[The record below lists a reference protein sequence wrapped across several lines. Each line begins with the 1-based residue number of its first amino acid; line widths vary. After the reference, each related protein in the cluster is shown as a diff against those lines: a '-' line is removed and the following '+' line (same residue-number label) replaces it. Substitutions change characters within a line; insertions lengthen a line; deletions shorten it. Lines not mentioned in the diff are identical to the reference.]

1 MKVLGLKKACYYK
14 IETMRKELIDPFNR
28 KIEYVRVSVTDKC
41 NYRCGYCMPEQGVHP
56 DGNHTEYLSYDEL
69 ARIIKAFVNL
79 GVAKVR
85 ITGGEPLVRKNLS
98 SLVEEIN
105 QYEGLEDIAL
115 STNAHHLGREAE
127 ALTKAGITRCNISI
141 DSLQVERFNK
151 ITRGGDLVKVLAGV
165 DKALEVGMK
174 PVKFNMV
181 VMKGTNDDEIEAMVD
196 YGLEKGVEGRFIETM
211 PIGPAG
217 VSMMDQHYPADK
229 ILARIKKHV
238 GTDLIPSSGKSHDG
252 PSRNFLIAGTNI
264 KIGVIS
270 AVSQHFCE
278 TCNRVRLTAK
288 GVLALCLGQEDS
300 VDLRTSLRN
309 GVTDKELEQII
320 TDAMLK
326 KPEKHFFNENVH
338 NIEFRQMVQL
348 GG

>member
-1 MKVLGLKKACYYK
+1 MQ
-14 IETMRKELIDPFNR
+14 KELIDPFNR
-28 KIEYVRVSVTDKC
+28 KIEYIRVSVTDKC

-56 DGNHTEYLSYDEL
+56 DGPHTEYLSYDEL

-85 ITGGEPLVRKNLS
+85 LTGGEPLVRKNLS
-98 SLVEEIN
+98 SLVETIS
-105 QYEGLEDIAL
+105 QYPGLEDIAL
-115 STNAHHLGREAE
+115 STNAHHLGREAL
-127 ALTKAGITRCNISI
+127 ALHNAGITRANISI
-141 DSLQVERFNK
+141 DSLNPERFK
-151 ITRGGDLVKVLAGV
+151 TITRGGDLAKVLAGV
-165 DKALEVGMK
+165 DKALEVGMQ
-174 PVKFNMV
+174 PIKFNMV
-181 VMKGTNDDEIEAMVD
+181 VMKGTNDDEIETMVD
-196 YGLEKGVEGRFIETM
+196 YGLEKGVEVRFIETM

-217 VSMMDQHYPADK
+217 ITMMDQHYPAEK
-229 ILARIKKHV
+229 ILARVKKHV
-238 GTDLIPSSGKSHDG
+238 GVDLIPASGKTHDG
-252 PSRNFLIAGTNI
+252 PSRNYKIAGTNT

-278 TCNRVRLTAK
+278 TCNRVRITAK

-300 VDLRTSLRN
+300 VDLRTPLRA
-309 GVTDKELEQII
+309 GISDEELEELIKQ
-320 TDAMLK
+320 AMLK

>member
-1 MKVLGLKKACYYK
+1 
-14 IETMRKELIDPFNR
+14 MRKELIDPFNR
-28 KIEYVRVSVTDKC
+28 KIEYLRVSVTDKC

-56 DGNHTEYLSYDEL
+56 DGTHTEYLSYDEL

-85 ITGGEPLVRKNLS
+85 LTGGEPLVRKNLA

-141 DSLQVERFNK
+141 DSLKVERFNK

-196 YGLEKGVEGRFIETM
+196 YGLEKGVEVRFIETM

-217 VSMMDQHYPADK
+217 VSMMDQHYSADK
-229 ILARIKKHV
+229 ILARVKKHV
-238 GTDLIPSSGKSHDG
+238 GADLIPASGKTHDG
-252 PSRNFLIAGTNI
+252 PSRNFIIAGTNT

-300 VDLRTSLRN
+300 VDLRTPLRN
-309 GVTDKELEQII
+309 GITDAELEQLI

>member
-1 MKVLGLKKACYYK
+1 
-14 IETMRKELIDPFNR
+14 MRKELIDPFKR
-28 KIEYVRVSVTDKC
+28 KIEYLRVSVTDKC

-56 DGNHTEYLSYDEL
+56 EGKHTEYLSYEEL

-79 GVAKVR
+79 GVAKIR
-85 ITGGEPLVRKNLS
+85 LTGGEPLVRKNLA

-115 STNAHHLGREAE
+115 STNAHHLAREAE
-127 ALTKAGITRCNISI
+127 ALTKAGIRRCNISI
-141 DSLQVERFNK
+141 DSLRVERFNK

-196 YGLEKGVEGRFIETM
+196 YGLEKGVEVRFIETM

-229 ILARIKKHV
+229 ILARVKKHV
-238 GTDLIPSSGKSHDG
+238 GADLIPASGKTHDG
-252 PSRNFLIAGTNI
+252 PSRNFLIAGTNT

-300 VDLRTSLRN
+300 VDLRTPIRN
-309 GVTDKELEQII
+309 GVTDEELEQII
-320 TDAMLK
+320 INAMLK

>member
-1 MKVLGLKKACYYK
+1 
-14 IETMRKELIDPFNR
+14 MRKELIDPFNR
-28 KIEYVRVSVTDKC
+28 KIEYLRVSVTDKC

-56 DGNHTEYLSYDEL
+56 DGKHTEYLSYDEL
-69 ARIIKAFVNL
+69 ARIIKAFVKL

-85 ITGGEPLVRKNLS
+85 LTGGEPLVRKNLS
-98 SLVEEIN
+98 SLVSEIS
-105 QYEGLEDIAL
+105 QYDGLEEIAL

-127 ALTKAGITRCNISI
+127 ALSQAGITRCNVSI
-141 DSLQVERFNK
+141 DSLKEQRFNK
-151 ITRGGDLVKVLAGV
+151 ITRGGDLTKVLAGV

-196 YGLEKGVEGRFIETM
+196 YGLKKGVEVRFIETM

-217 VSMMDQHYPADK
+217 VSMMDQHYPAAK
-229 ILARIKKHV
+229 ILERIKKHV
-238 GTDLIPSSGKSHDG
+238 GSDLLPSSSKSHDG
-252 PSRNFLIAGTNI
+252 PSRNFVIAGTQT

-300 VDLRTSLRN
+300 VDLRTPLRN
-309 GVTDKELEQII
+309 GITDIELEQLII
-320 TDAMLK
+320 DAMLK

>member
-1 MKVLGLKKACYYK
+1 MK
-14 IETMRKELIDPFNR
+14 KELIDPFNR
-28 KIEYVRVSVTDKC
+28 KIEYVRVSVTDRC

-56 DGNHTEYLSYDEL
+56 EGHHAEYLSYDEL

-85 ITGGEPLVRKNLS
+85 LTGGEPLVRKDLA
-98 SLVEEIN
+98 SLVGQIS

-115 STNAHHLGREAE
+115 STNAHHLAREAE
-127 ALTKAGITRCNISI
+127 ALKAAGVSRVNISI
-141 DSLQVERFNK
+141 DSLRPQRFNK
-151 ITRGGDLVKVLAGV
+151 ITRGGDLEKVLAGV
-165 DKALEVGMK
+165 DKALEVGLN

-196 YGLEKGVEGRFIETM
+196 YGLEKGVEVRFIETM

-217 VSMMDQHYPADK
+217 VSMMDQHYAAEK
-229 ILARIKKHV
+229 ILKRVRHHV
-238 GTDLIPSSGKSHDG
+238 GADLIPSSGKTHDG
-252 PSRNFLIAGTNI
+252 PSRNFVIAGTQTR
-264 KIGVIS
+264 IGVIS

-278 TCNRVRLTAK
+278 TCNRVRLTAR

-300 VDLRTSLRN
+300 VDLRTPLRD
-309 GVTDKELEQII
+309 GISDAELEQLIV
-320 TDAMLK
+320 DAMLK
-326 KPEKHFFNENVH
+326 KPERHFFNENVH

>member
-1 MKVLGLKKACYYK
+1 MK
-14 IETMRKELIDPFNR
+14 KELIDPFNR
-28 KIEYVRVSVTDKC
+28 KIDYIRVSVTDLC

-56 DGNHTEYLSYDEL
+56 EGNHTEYLSYPEL

-85 ITGGEPLVRKNLS
+85 LTGGEPLVRKNLS
-98 SLVEEIN
+98 ELVAEIST
-105 QYEGLEDIAL
+105 YEGLEDIAL
-115 STNAHHLGREAE
+115 STNAHHLKREAQ
-127 ALTKAGITRCNISI
+127 ALKDAGVSRCNISI
-141 DSLQVERFNK
+141 DSLKPARFKN
-151 ITRGGDLVKVLAGV
+151 ITRGGDLEKVLAGV
-165 DKALEVGMK
+165 DKALEVGMT

-196 YGLEKGVEGRFIETM
+196 YGLEKGVEVRFIETM

-217 VSMMDQHYPADK
+217 VAMMDQHYSADK

-238 GTDLIPSSGKSHDG
+238 GADLVPSTGKSHDG
-252 PSRNFLIAGTNI
+252 PARNFVIAGTNTR
-264 KIGVIS
+264 IGVIS
-270 AVSQHFCE
+270 AVSQHFCAS
-278 TCNRVRLTAK
+278 CNRVRLTAK
-288 GVLALCLGQEDS
+288 GILALCLGQEDS
-300 VDLRTSLRN
+300 VDLRTPLRE
-309 GVTDKELEQII
+309 GISDEALEQLIV
-320 TDAMLK
+320 DSMLK

>member
-1 MKVLGLKKACYYK
+1 MK
-14 IETMRKELIDPFNR
+14 TELIDPFNR
-28 KIEYVRVSVTDKC
+28 KIEYIRVSVTDLC

-56 DGNHTEYLSYDEL
+56 DGHHKEYLSYDEL
-69 ARIIKAFVNL
+69 ARIIKAFVKL

-85 ITGGEPLVRKNLS
+85 LTGGEPLVRKNLS
-98 SLVEEIN
+98 YLVEEIS

-115 STNAHHLGREAE
+115 STNAHHLEREAE
-127 ALTKAGITRCNISI
+127 ALKAAGVTRCNISI
-141 DSLQVERFNK
+141 DSLKSKRFNN
-151 ITRGGDLVKVLAGV
+151 ITRGGDLEKVLAGV
-165 DKALEVGMK
+165 DKALEVGMT

-196 YGLEKGVEGRFIETM
+196 YGLEKGVEVRFIETM

-217 VSMMDQHYPADK
+217 VSMMNQHYPAAK
-229 ILARIKKHV
+229 ILARIKQHV
-238 GTDLIPSSGKSHDG
+238 GSDLIPSAGKTHDG
-252 PSRNFLIAGTNI
+252 PARNFLIAGTNTR
-264 KIGVIS
+264 IGVIS
-270 AVSQHFCE
+270 AVSEHFCE
-278 TCNRVRLTAK
+278 TCNRVRLTAR

-300 VDLRTSLRN
+300 VDLRTPLRE
-309 GVTDKELEQII
+309 GITDEGLEQLIK
-320 TDAMLK
+320 DAMLK

>member
-1 MKVLGLKKACYYK
+1 MN
-14 IETMRKELIDPFNR
+14 KELIDPFMR
-28 KIEYVRVSVTDKC
+28 KIDYVRVSVTDLC

-56 DGNHTEYLSYDEL
+56 EGNHTEYLSYTEL

-79 GVAKVR
+79 GVAKIR
-85 ITGGEPLVRKNLS
+85 LTGGEPLVRKNLS
-98 SLVEEIN
+98 DLVSEISA
-105 QYEGLEDIAL
+105 YDGLEEIAL

-127 ALTKAGITRCNISI
+127 KLKKAGVNRCNISI
-141 DSLQVERFNK
+141 DSLKPERFKK
-151 ITRGGDLVKVLAGV
+151 ITRGGDLAKVLAGV

-196 YGLEKGVEGRFIETM
+196 YGLEKGVEVRFIETM

-217 VSMMDQHYPADK
+217 VSMMDQHYPAAK
-229 ILARIKKHV
+229 ILARVKKHV
-238 GTDLIPSSGKSHDG
+238 GSDLIPSTGKSHDG
-252 PSRNFLIAGTNI
+252 PARNFMIAGTQTR
-264 KIGVIS
+264 IGVIS
-270 AVSQHFCE
+270 AVSEHFCE
-278 TCNRVRLTAK
+278 TCNRVRLTAR

-300 VDLRTSLRN
+300 VDLRTPLRE
-309 GVTDKELEQII
+309 GISDEDLEQLLV
-320 TDAMLK
+320 DAMLK